1 MIAEERRVVVTGMGV
16 IAPNGIGKEA
26 FWEALISGKS
36 GIKKITRFDAS
47 SYPCQIAGEVDG
59 FNPNDFM
66 APKEAKRC
74 SRYAQYALAATT
86 FAMEDSSLG
95 TKELETRNVGIF
107 IANSIGGVELLEEQ
121 LFILHEKGLRRVNP
135 ATAALGYP
143 QSAASHLAVQFRIK
157 GPTITIA
164 TGCPGGIQALDIAT
178 QCIHKGEI
186 DIAIVGGTEAPITPF
201 SVAGFCASRGLATD
215 NGHPERASRPFDR
228 RRSGYVLS
236 EGAGVVILEA
246 LGMGH
251 SRSPRVYGEV
261 LGCSSTN
268 DGYSIYDI
276 DPTGDGL
283 YRAMKN
289 ALNQADID
297 LTEVDYISA
306 HAPSVK
312 LTDQVETASIK
323 KLFGELAYQIPVSS
337 IKSMIGQ
344 PLAAAGIL
352 QLISCLLGFR
362 DQIVPPTINYEF
374 PDPDCDL
381 DYVPNR
387 ARKTALRTAL
397 INTHGFGGINASAVV
412 GKVEEHVR

>member
-1 MIAEERRVVVTGMGV
+1 
-16 IAPNGIGKEA
+16 
-26 FWEALISGKS
+26 
-36 GIKKITRFDAS
+36 
-47 SYPCQIAGEVDG
+47 
-59 FNPNDFM
+59 
-66 APKEAKRC
+66 
-74 SRYAQYALAATT
+74 
-86 FAMEDSSLG
+86 
-95 TKELETRNVGIF
+95 
-107 IANSIGGVELLEEQ
+107 
-121 LFILHEKGLRRVNP
+121 
-135 ATAALGYP
+135 
-143 QSAASHLAVQFRIK
+143 
-157 GPTITIA
+157 
-164 TGCPGGIQALDIAT
+164 
-178 QCIHKGEI
+178 
-186 DIAIVGGTEAPITPF
+186 
-201 SVAGFCASRGLATD
+201 
-215 NGHPERASRPFDR
+215 
-228 RRSGYVLS
+228 
-236 EGAGVVILEA
+236 
-246 LGMGH
+246 
-251 SRSPRVYGEV
+251 
-261 LGCSSTN
+261 
-268 DGYSIYDI
+268 
-276 DPTGDGL
+276 
-283 YRAMKN
+283 MKN